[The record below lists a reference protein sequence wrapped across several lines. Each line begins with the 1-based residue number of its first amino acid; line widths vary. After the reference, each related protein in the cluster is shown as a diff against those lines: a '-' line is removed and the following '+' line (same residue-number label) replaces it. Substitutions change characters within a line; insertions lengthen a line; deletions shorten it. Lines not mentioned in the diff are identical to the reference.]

1 MAMDKKVHKR
11 MKTKRADA
19 LMNVFERLLGHF
31 GPRHWWPGETPL
43 EVMVGAVLT
52 QNTAWKNVAKAIAAL
67 KQADALDV
75 TILYEMDDDL
85 LAQLIRSAG
94 YFNVKAS
101 RLKNLMS
108 FVMEESGGDLRTL
121 FSTDMDGLR
130 QKLLAVK
137 GVGPET
143 ADSILLYAGQL
154 PSFVVDAYTIRV
166 LSRHGLAG
174 KDSSYEDVRR
184 LFMKNLPE
192 DVSLYNEFHALLV
205 AVGHHFCRKTN
216 PLCGGCPL
224 ESLNNLKRRSAAEV
238 TASRRK
244 R

>member
-1 MAMDKKVHKR
+1 MNS
-11 MKTKRADA
+11 KRAAA
-19 LMNVFERLLGHF
+19 LMNVFELLLGHF
-31 GPRHWWPGETPL
+31 GPRRWWPGETPL

-52 QNTAWKNVAKAIAAL
+52 QNTAWKNVVKAIAAL
-67 KQADALDV
+67 KEADALDAR
-75 TILYEMDDDL
+75 ILHQMDDGR
-85 LAQLIRSAG
+85 LAQLIRPAG

-108 FVMEESGGDLRTL
+108 FVMEESGGDLRVL
-121 FSTDMDGLR
+121 FSTGMDGLR

-192 DVSLYNEFHALLV
+192 DVPLYNEFHALLV
-205 AVGHHFCRKTN
+205 AVGHHFCRKSN
-216 PLCGGCPL
+216 PLCEGCPL
-224 ESLNNLKRRSAAEV
+224 EPLNHKKRRSAGKV
-238 TASRRK
+238 TASRR
-244 R
+244 RRQ